1 MLSKLFKCTQF
12 SDLLPQH
19 KLYLTLLENFLTL
32 PMVQPPFP
40 MVIQALH
47 RVYNYNNAVIVW
59 LVQSRQVLEENKKLG
74 DVGNF
79 QLLSFIYACFSK
91 KKVSFMLRLLKI
103 VNCIF
108 FEKSR

>member
-59 LVQSRQVLEENKKLG
+59 LLQSRQVLEENKKLG
-74 DVGNF
+74 DVENF
-79 QLLSFIYACFSK
+79 QLLSFIYA
-91 KKVSFMLRLLKI
+91 
-103 VNCIF
+103 
-108 FEKSR
+108 